1 MARIAGSMA
10 ATLRGYWAE
19 AEAYQKLFYAVAAF
33 LLVSALFHLGVL
45 AVSGGSLLGNVS
57 WRKPILFGEAF
68 GLTSLSIGWVMTFLP
83 KRRKLGW
90 LLAGAFAL
98 AAVGEVFLIT
108 MQQWRGVPSH
118 FNISTPFNTA
128 VFAVMG
134 MLVVLAEIVILSV
147 ALWSFFSLEA
157 PRSLK
162 LAIRFGMVLLAVSQ
176 VLGNLIIA
184 NGGKIYGVA
193 GAMKVPHSLALHAVQ
208 VLPLL
213 AFLLLF
219 TEWSENRRTGLVAVA
234 AVGYAGLI
242 AVAIYQTFSGLAPFD
257 LSFVAGLVLGV
268 AGLSL
273 TAAYATAAIG
283 LRPFTSS

>member
-1 MARIAGSMA
+1 MA

-19 AEAYQKLFYAVAAF
+19 AEGYQKLFYAVAAF

-90 LLAGAFAL
+90 LLASAFAL

-219 TEWSENRRTGLVAVA
+219 SEWSENRRTGLVAVA
-234 AVGYAGLI
+234 AAGYAGLVV
-242 AVAIYQTFSGLAPFD
+242 VAIYQTFNGLAPFD
-257 LSFVAGLVLGV
+257 LSLVAGLVLGV

-283 LRPFTSS
+283 LSQAA